1 MPDDKR
7 QTIKKQ
13 LRGYI
18 KTALLVIAFIGIVYS
33 ENHHLGRF
41 GGAAIALLCGGVLIG
56 TVVVGVRSGAT
67 TMVYSTVV
75 RVDDP
80 LRFWTSIVICGG
92 VGAAAIIL
100 SIGVL
105 FGLWQFQ
112 MAWPNNSFKA
122 DGFAAA

>member
-7 QTIKKQ
+7 HTIKEQ
-13 LRGYI
+13 FRGYI
-18 KTALLVIAFIGIVYS
+18 KTALLVIAFIGLVYS

-67 TMVYSTVV
+67 TMVYSTVM
-75 RVDDP
+75 RADDP
-80 LRFWTSIVICGG
+80 LGFWTSTVISG
-92 VGAAAIIL
+92 VAGATAIIL

-105 FGLWQFQ
+105 FGLWQF
-112 MAWPNNSFKA
+112 
-122 DGFAAA
+122 

>member
-105 FGLWQFQ
+105 FGLWQF
-112 MAWPNNSFKA
+112 
-122 DGFAAA
+122 